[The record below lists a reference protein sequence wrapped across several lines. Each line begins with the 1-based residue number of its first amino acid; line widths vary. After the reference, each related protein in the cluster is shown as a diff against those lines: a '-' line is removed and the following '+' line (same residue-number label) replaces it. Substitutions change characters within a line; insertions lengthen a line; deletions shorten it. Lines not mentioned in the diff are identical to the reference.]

1 MSAFSNFVCFGWC
14 TSGGFPL
21 FDFVASSI
29 NAFSTA
35 KLWLIRARRLF
46 SINGLFV
53 RFTVDVVF
61 VLLVSWAA
69 TGDGEA
75 VDVDGDI
82 GPKFTDELVLL
93 AVDIE
98 SVLVTNHRK
107 QKLSNKKKTNEQTKS
122 KSKWNENISGTT
134 QRSF

>member
-1 MSAFSNFVCFGWC
+1 M
-14 TSGGFPL
+14 
-21 FDFVASSI
+21 
-29 NAFSTA
+29 
-35 KLWLIRARRLF
+35 
-46 SINGLFV
+46 

-122 KSKWNENISGTT
+122 KSK
-134 QRSF
+134 

>member
-1 MSAFSNFVCFGWC
+1 M
-14 TSGGFPL
+14 
-21 FDFVASSI
+21 
-29 NAFSTA
+29 
-35 KLWLIRARRLF
+35 
-46 SINGLFV
+46 

-69 TGDGEA
+69 TGDGEV

-93 AVDIE
+93 AVDDVFNIK

-107 QKLSNKKKTNEQTKS
+107 QK
-122 KSKWNENISGTT
+122 
-134 QRSF
+134 